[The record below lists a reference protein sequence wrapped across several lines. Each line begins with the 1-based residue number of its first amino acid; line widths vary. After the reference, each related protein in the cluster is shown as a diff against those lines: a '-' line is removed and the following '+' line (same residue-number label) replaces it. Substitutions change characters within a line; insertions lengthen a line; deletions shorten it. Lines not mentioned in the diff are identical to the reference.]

1 MVTLATTNGQILK
14 IIFELVDVGIIIVII
29 IINEILS
36 AVCSRN
42 FLSDKKKE
50 IFLSF
55 FVFEIPDFIINH
67 HNS

>member
-55 FVFEIPDFIINH
+55 FVFEIPDFIINQ
-67 HNS
+67 